1 MMRRIATLACALA
14 LAACEPAEM
23 ETDAESATEQP
34 TSEEMIGTGAFL
46 AQETLPGGGAYLTAA
61 DGRALYTLEGTDDP
75 SACVDECAEAWPPFI
90 RADGDVSTADAAAGG
105 LQPRLIGTVQRPDG
119 TSQVTYG
126 GHPLYF
132 YTRDTERGQ
141 TAGQDVTDEW
151 GEWYLVQPTGELQ
164 EEEGAAGDAGDAAAS
179 ADGADGAA
187 ASQTGASRSGY

>member
-1 MMRRIATLACALA
+1 MRRIAMLACGLA
-14 LAACEPAEM
+14 LAACEPAEV

-46 AQETLPGGGAYLTAA
+46 AVETLPGGGTYLTAA

-90 RADGDVSTADAAAGG
+90 RAGADASTETASAAG
-105 LQPRLIGTVQRPDG
+105 LQPGLIATVQRPDG
-119 TSQVTYG
+119 ATQVTYG
-126 GHPLYF
+126 GHPLYL

-151 GEWYLVQPTGELQ
+151 GEWYLVQPSGERQ
-164 EEEGAAGDAGDAAAS
+164 EAE
-179 ADGADGAA
+179 
-187 ASQTGASRSGY
+187 